1 MKSISLG
8 KVFSTCSNETKTASI
23 PAIAAATVA
32 LNVVSTVVNASL
44 HVFNVASAAVKAPI
58 NASVTYPLVSLAPN
72 STLIPITSSLAEFK
86 LFNALT

>member
-8 KVFSTCSNETKTASI
+8 KVFSICSNETKTASI

-44 HVFNVASAAVKAPI
+44 HVFNVASAAV
-58 NASVTYPLVSLAPN
+58 
-72 STLIPITSSLAEFK
+72 
-86 LFNALT
+86 